1 MNVLQIEGTK
11 DIPEVILDASKGIF
25 KIAGR
30 SCPENV
36 SEFFSQIIDWLDKY
50 TENPNEETV
59 IQFKL
64 IYYNT
69 ASAKMLLTIMQKLEG
84 MKENGLDIKIKWF
97 YPDDDDDMQ
106 EAGED
111 YADLIEV
118 PFEQISYSLDDE

>member
-1 MNVLQIEGTK
+1 MEALHIDGTK
-11 DIPEVILDASKGIF
+11 DVPEVLLDAAKGIF
-25 KIAGR
+25 KISGR

-36 SEFFSQIIDWLDKY
+36 SEFYGQVLRWMDAY
-50 TENPNEETV
+50 TQTPNPKTV
-59 IQFKL
+59 IDFKL

-69 ASAKMLLTIMQKLEG
+69 ASAKMILTIMQKIEG
-84 MKENGLDIKIKWF
+84 MKESGMDVKIRWH

-106 EAGED
+106 ESGED